1 MKPAARRGSLPG
13 LLILL
18 LAAAP
23 AGALAQPPPAVI
35 TGEVREA
42 GTGRPLPAANLILEG
57 TLLGGISDRT
67 GRFRIPGVKPGD
79 YRLRV
84 SVMGYRSEVR
94 ELQLAPGATVE
105 VVFELH
111 TAPIEL
117 PDVVITAGRQEQRAE
132 EAAAAV
138 SVLSARQIALRA
150 ARQLDTVLPL
160 LPGVTM
166 MDDQVGIRGST
177 GYARGVGGRVLVLQ
191 DGVPVVGGDTGNVR
205 WDALPAEAIERVEVI
220 KGASS
225 SLYGS
230 AAMGG
235 VLNVITRSAQ
245 TGPSTSLRL
254 RAGTWEQPW
263 FDEYVWDRERR
274 YSRGGEFTFIRP
286 VGGLGLLVS
295 AGLMRS
301 DGFRQNGW
309 NRNTFL
315 FTKLEGPRE
324 GRDRWEGALTVALHD
339 HGNFFEWAS
348 PKDPYE
354 VASDARGDWIRS
366 DKLTFTSSWRRLHG
380 SDSFVQVQPWLTGVR
395 WRNHLHDNQEGA
407 EVLQGG
413 VDVQR
418 VAAWRG
424 GTLTLGGM
432 AALIDVQ
439 AEMYGARSVRE
450 GAVFLQHERR
460 LAGMLRLSAGTRLDY
475 HQAAGLARHLVV
487 SPRLAL
493 IADPAPDLV
502 LRLAAGRGFRA
513 PSVAETF
520 VNTAT
525 SGFRVVPNTRLEPE
539 TAWTLESGAVWN
551 PLPFLGAEVS
561 LFTGRWSSMI
571 EPVPRPEDGD
581 IQFQNLRRARLQG
594 AELALRGAV
603 PGGWLRGEWAHTWLS
618 ARDLDDGRPLAYRR
632 PRQGT
637 VTVELGGGLWTL
649 GADWRYGAT
658 VDRVQ
663 LYPYDRRVPQ
673 RRLDGRLA
681 LSAAGLRL
689 VIQGNNLTRY
699 AYTDIERNLSAPRE
713 WLVTLE
719 RSW

>member
-1 MKPAARRGSLPG
+1 MSTPALRRALGGILF
-13 LLILL
+13 LL
-18 LAAAP
+18 LAGAP
-23 AGALAQPPPAVI
+23 IVVLAQPAVI
-35 TGEVREA
+35 MGDVREA
-42 GTGRPLPAANLILEG
+42 ASGRPLPVANLILEG
-57 TLLGGISDRT
+57 TLLGGITDRD
-67 GRFRIPGVKPGD
+67 GRFRIPGVEPGD

-94 ELQLAPGATVE
+94 ELHLAPGATVE
-105 VVFELH
+105 VLFELH
-111 TAPIEL
+111 IAPIEL
-117 PDVVITAGRQEQRAE
+117 PDVVVTAGRLEQRAK

-138 SVLSARQIALRA
+138 SVLPSHQIALRA

-166 MDDQVGIRGST
+166 MDDQIGIRGST

-191 DGVPVVGGDTGNVR
+191 DGVPVIGGDTGNVR
-205 WDALPAEAIERVEVI
+205 WDALPAEVVERVEVI

-235 VLNVITRSAQ
+235 VVNIITRSAQ

-254 RAGTWEQPW
+254 RAGCWDPPW
-263 FDEYVWDRERR
+263 FDEYVWDEGRR
-274 YSRGGEFTFIRP
+274 FSRGGEFTLIRP
-286 VGGLGLLVS
+286 LGGLGLLVS

-339 HGNFFEWAS
+339 HGNFFEWTS
-348 PKDPYE
+348 PEDPYE
-354 VASDARGDWIRS
+354 VAGDSRGDWVRS
-366 DKLTFTSSWRRLHG
+366 DKLTLTTSWRRLHG
-380 SDSFVQVQPWLTGVR
+380 PDSFLQVQPYLTGVR
-395 WRNHLHDNQEGA
+395 WRNHLHDNREGA
-407 EVLQGG
+407 GVLQGG

-418 VAAWRG
+418 VATWQG

-432 AALIDVQ
+432 AALIDVE

-460 LAGMLRLSAGTRLDY
+460 LAGKLRLSAGTRLDY

-502 LRLAAGRGFRA
+502 LRLAVGRGFRA

-520 VNTAT
+520 VHTAT
-525 SGFRVVPNTRLEPE
+525 SGFQVVPNTGLEPE

-551 PLPFLGAEVS
+551 PLPFLGVEVN

-571 EPVPRPEDGD
+571 EPVLRPVDGD

-594 AELALRGAV
+594 AELALQGAA
-603 PGGWLRGEWAHTWLS
+603 PGGWLRGGWSHTWLS
-618 ARDLDDGRPLAYRR
+618 ARDLEDDQPLAYRR

-637 VTVELGGGLWTL
+637 VTVEVTGGFWTL

-681 LSAAGLRL
+681 LSVAGLRL
-689 VIQGNNLTRY
+689 VIQGNNLTQY